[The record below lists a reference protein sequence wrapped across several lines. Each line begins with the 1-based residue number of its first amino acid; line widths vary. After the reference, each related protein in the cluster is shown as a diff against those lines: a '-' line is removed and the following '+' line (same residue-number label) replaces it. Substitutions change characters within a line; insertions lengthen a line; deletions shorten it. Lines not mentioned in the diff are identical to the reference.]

1 MVFATERTDIA
12 KAMRSYEYRGY
23 YRCVIGDLKQIV
35 EGRAALSEILRKG

>member
-23 YRCVIGDLKQIV
+23 YRGVIGYLKQIV
-35 EGRAALSEILRKG
+35 EERAARSEILRKG